1 MAFRSFPSLPRVT
14 LEWEILGSAMLGS
27 STAPATCVTL
37 SRALHF
43 SEPPQAQ
50 STELLGRL
58 SGCTGVQ
65 ARGRPPS
72 PPAGTLPSAAVGVTT
87 GVIAEGTKQ
96 GGKDGLTIN
105 GEDSN
110 TITL

>member
-1 MAFRSFPSLPRVT
+1 MGALVCR
-14 LEWEILGSAMLGS
+14 LEEG
-27 STAPATCVTL
+27 
-37 SRALHF
+37 
-43 SEPPQAQ
+43 Q
-50 STELLGRL
+50 
-58 SGCTGVQ
+58 
-65 ARGRPPS
+65 PPS